1 LAPPPAGGPPATRR
15 YDAASTGGTSVG
27 GLLRSLLGAPRPER
41 EVPVHPPTFE
51 PPAPAP
57 EVDARPAED
66 TLSLSAVFGEEPAA
80 ATGPASP
87 PADGEA
93 GEPSFDEFFT
103 SDASAE
109 LPSPPTPPAP
119 EQAGAPSPSG
129 EDLERFNAWLRGLKR

>member
-1 LAPPPAGGPPATRR
+1 
-15 YDAASTGGTSVG
+15 
-27 GLLRSLLGAPRPER
+27 LLRSLLGAQRPER

-51 PPAPAP
+51 SPASVPEAEAKPA
-57 EVDARPAED
+57 DD
-66 TLSLSAVFGEEPAA
+66 TLSLSAVFGEEPAT

-87 PADGEA
+87 PADGEP

-109 LPSPPTPPAP
+109 LPSPPPPAP